1 MIDANAYLGRYPFRE
16 TAAETVDDLLRLMD
30 RCGIEQAVVSPFESV
45 FYWDYELSDEKAY
58 RDLRP
63 HRDRLFQLGCVNPN
77 YPGHLNHVRRCLDD
91 FGVVG
96 IKLHPEFHAFEL
108 ADRSCLELVNTVGDA
123 GRPVV
128 IALRVEDERW
138 YPPYVKTWPVSLEA
152 VLELSVACPDVNFVA
167 CGVRPGPR
175 SLGDLENAAP
185 LERLRAARNVYF
197 ETSAVST
204 TDPGWQFHF
213 GQAQALDPGDAFLML
228 VDALGPERVLF
239 GTRMPVM
246 EPMMTIVDLQ
256 DSAIED
262 LVRRTVVTENARRLF
277 GIAQE

>member
-1 MIDANAYLGRYPFRE
+1 MIDANAYIGRYPFRE
-16 TAAETVDDLLRLMD
+16 TATETVDDLLRLMD
-30 RCGIEQAVVSPFESV
+30 RCDVEQAVVSPFESV
-45 FYWDYELSDEKAY
+45 FHWDYERSDEKAY

-63 HRDRLFQLGCVNPN
+63 HLDRLLQLGCVNPN

-108 ADRSCLELVNTVGDA
+108 SDPACLELASRVGES

-128 IALRVEDERW
+128 IALHVEDSRW
-138 YPPYVKTWPVSLEA
+138 YPPYVKTWPVSLDS
-152 VLELSVACPDVNFVA
+152 VLELSAASPGVHLLA

-175 SLGDLENAAP
+175 SLGDNEDPSP
-185 LERLRAARNVYF
+185 LQRLRAARNVYI
-197 ETSAVST
+197 ESSAIST

-213 GQAQALDPGDAFLML
+213 GREHGLDPGDAFTML
-228 VDALGPERVLF
+228 ADAVGPERVLF

-246 EPMMTIVDLQ
+246 EPMLTVVDLQ
-256 DSAIED
+256 ESTIGQPI
-262 LVRRTVVTENARRLF
+262 RRMIVSDNARKLF
-277 GIAQE
+277 QIAS